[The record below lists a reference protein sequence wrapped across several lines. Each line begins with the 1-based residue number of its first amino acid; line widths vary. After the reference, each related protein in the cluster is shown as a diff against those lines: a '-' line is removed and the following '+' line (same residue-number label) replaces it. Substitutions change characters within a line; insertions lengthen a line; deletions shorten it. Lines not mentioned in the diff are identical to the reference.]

1 MSSRASSPIS
11 PLDSELSVGSSY
23 DLSTHSVIL
32 VNDDANPL
40 FIDTPYFVG
49 RICVRVRDFKGIVP
63 PGKTRRSSSPYFEGN
78 KEQYS
83 IQVQGRFKG
92 EKWTADNIIFG
103 NDFDRKINLPPI
115 SRLGLKIMKWIDPC
129 LETDIYNDKPWAY
142 SPLLYTVNVLRVEY
156 DELTSDHN
164 NYLPPWPSYDGRHIK
179 EGIINSSDNV
189 SKRKKYFSSEENRKK
204 FEINENQVWNFDFC
218 NSYIDFNN
226 IAVKIPGIKIG
237 ILQYWDGQPFRYVCK
252 SRDSSVVFFV
262 ITFQLLEVNEE
273 EKFSD
278 PSQQSEVRSTKVSNQ
293 LLKYDQYNEPSLTPK
308 SSARWASVK
317 SPSSVLF
324 SNSQRQIH
332 SMRNSIPSS
341 PSPGSVNID
350 ESSENEEDIDI

>member
-1 MSSRASSPIS
+1 MSM
-11 PLDSELSVGSSY
+11 LKLLVSVGPSY

-40 FIDTPYFVG
+40 FIDTPYFSG
-49 RICVRVRDFKGIVP
+49 RICVRVKDFKGIIP
-63 PGKTRRSSSPYFEGN
+63 PGKTRISSSPYFEGN

-103 NDFDRKINLPPI
+103 NDFDRKINLPSI
-115 SRLGLKIMKWIDPC
+115 SRLGLKVMKWIDPC
-129 LETDIYNDKPWAY
+129 LETDIYSDKPWAY
-142 SPLLYTVNVLRVEY
+142 SPLLYTVNSLRFDY
-156 DELTSDHN
+156 DELTPDHN
-164 NYLPPWPSYDGRHIK
+164 NYLPPWPSYDGRHIE

-218 NSYIDFNN
+218 NAYIDFNN
-226 IAVKIPGIKIG
+226 IAVKLPGIQIG

-262 ITFQLLEVNEE
+262 IMFQLLEVNEE
-273 EKFSD
+273 EKFND
-278 PSQQSEVRSTKVSNQ
+278 PSQQSEVKESSTKVSNQ

-308 SSARWASVK
+308 SNARWASVK

-324 SNSQRQIH
+324 SSQIH
-332 SMRNSIPSS
+332 SIRNSIPSS
-341 PSPGSVNID
+341 PSPAPGSVNTLHID
-350 ESSENEEDIDI
+350 ESSENEEDIDLS